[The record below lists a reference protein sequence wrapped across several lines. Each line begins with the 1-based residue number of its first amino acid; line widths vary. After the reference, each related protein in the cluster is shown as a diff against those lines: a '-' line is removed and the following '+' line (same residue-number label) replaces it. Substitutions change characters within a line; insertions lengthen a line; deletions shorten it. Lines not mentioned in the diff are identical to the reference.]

1 MREGVVITGI
11 GCVSCF
17 GTGHRA
23 FADRIRSGASGIAP
37 ITRFDTA
44 ACHSRTAAMIR
55 DFDPAA
61 FFSPLKLRRVDAV
74 GRVALACAR
83 LLFDA
88 HPGAQGEHVGI
99 ALGTSTAGLDSLAEY
114 LDGLS
119 EHGPAGVPAIL
130 FSNTVANAP
139 ASLCAI
145 EFGLRGPNVTFNQR
159 EASSLAALAFSIGAI
174 RQGRTTAM
182 VTGGAD
188 GVEETFFKVHDRFR
202 ALSPMRG
209 ALSSTSSMSSMPGA
223 EAARPFDRDRNGFI
237 LGEGGFL
244 LLVESAT
251 AAEQRGARVY
261 GEIAGVGATASK
273 TELNGWPA
281 DGAGLAKAMRLAL
294 SDAGILPDEVGAV
307 IGTSN
312 GSPALDRHEAD
323 AIAEVFGSRS
333 IPVAS
338 VKGAVGESGASG
350 AAGLI
355 AGLLSIG
362 AGGTLVPTA
371 GFLHPDPA
379 LAVCVSSRP
388 QPVKGDAFLVNSV
401 ASGGTNYSLLVRAI
415 INVRPGSG
423 HFARTKLI
431 DG

>member
-1 MREGVVITGI
+1 MRERVVITGI

-17 GTGHRA
+17 GTGNRA
-23 FADRIRSGASGIAP
+23 FADAIGSGASGIAP
-37 ITRFDTA
+37 IGQFDA
-44 ACHSRTAAMIR
+44 DELPLGGTAAMIR
-55 DFDPAA
+55 DFNPAA

-74 GRVALACAR
+74 GRIALVCAR
-83 LLFDA
+83 LLFDDA
-88 HPGAQGEHVGI
+88 AGGLGEHVGI

-209 ALSSTSSMSSMPGA
+209 KRGGA

-244 LLVESAT
+244 LLVESAA

-281 DGAGLAKAMRLAL
+281 DGTGLAKAMRLAL

-307 IGTSN
+307 
-312 GSPALDRHEAD
+312 
-323 AIAEVFGSRS
+323 
-333 IPVAS
+333 
-338 VKGAVGESGASG
+338 
-350 AAGLI
+350 
-355 AGLLSIG
+355 
-362 AGGTLVPTA
+362 
-371 GFLHPDPA
+371 
-379 LAVCVSSRP
+379 
-388 QPVKGDAFLVNSV
+388 
-401 ASGGTNYSLLVRAI
+401 VRA
-415 INVRPGSG
+415 R
-423 HFARTKLI
+423 RT
-431 DG
+431 DR

>member
-1 MREGVVITGI
+1 MSERVVITGI

-17 GTGHRA
+17 GIGHRA
-23 FADRIRSGASGIAP
+23 LIDAIGSGSSGIVP

-44 ACHSRTAAMIR
+44 DCRSRSAATIR

-61 FFSPLKLRRVDAV
+61 FISPLKLRRVDAV
-74 GRVALACAR
+74 GRVALACTR
-83 LLFDA
+83 LLFEDA
-88 HPGAQGEHVGI
+88 GGVPGDNTGI
-99 ALGTSTAGLDSLAEY
+99 ALGTFTAGLDSLVEY

-130 FSNTVANAP
+130 FSNTVSNAP

-159 EASSLAALAFSIGAI
+159 EASSLSALVFSVGAI

-188 GVEETFFKVHDRFR
+188 CVEETFFKVHDRFR

-209 ALSSTSSMSSMPGA
+209 ERGGGA

-244 LLVESAT
+244 LLIEAASA
-251 AAEQRGARVY
+251 ADARGVRVY
-261 GEIAGVGATASK
+261 GEIIGVGGSASK
-273 TELNGWPA
+273 TALNGWPK
-281 DGAGLAKAMRLAL
+281 DGAGLVKAMRLAL
-294 SDAGILPDEVGAV
+294 SDAGLRPDQIAAV

-312 GSPALDRHEAD
+312 GSPVLDRQEAD
-323 AIAEVFGSRS
+323 AIVEVFGSRS
-333 IPVAS
+333 VPVAS
-338 VKGAVGESGASG
+338 VKGAIGESGASG

-355 AGLLSIG
+355 AGLLSVASG
-362 AGGTLVPTA
+362 AVVPTV
-371 GFLHPDPA
+371 GFLQPDPA

-388 QPVKGDAFLVNSV
+388 QPTRGEAFLVNGV
-401 ASGGTNYSLLVRAI
+401 ASGGTNYSLAVRATPG
-415 INVRPGSG
+415 RP
-423 HFARTKLI
+423 
-431 DG
+431 